1 MREYFVMDLKE
12 GDGPIVAD
20 LAGVAF
26 FEVE

>member
-1 MREYFVMDLKE
+1 MREYFVIDLKE

-20 LAGVAF
+20 LPGVAL